1 MMTAE
6 ARLSMLLPP
15 FMWKSLPPLGRLL
28 SLLCSS
34 RLTALP
40 SLRVTVSSMRPDRPV
55 SSSSKACDPADRMLF
70 AAGGAPRGVH
80 FLGYIH

>member
-1 MMTAE
+1 MIPAE

-55 SSSSKACDPADRMLF
+55 SSSSKACDPADRMLLQQAERP
-70 AAGGAPRGVH
+70 AASTS
-80 FLGYIH
+80 